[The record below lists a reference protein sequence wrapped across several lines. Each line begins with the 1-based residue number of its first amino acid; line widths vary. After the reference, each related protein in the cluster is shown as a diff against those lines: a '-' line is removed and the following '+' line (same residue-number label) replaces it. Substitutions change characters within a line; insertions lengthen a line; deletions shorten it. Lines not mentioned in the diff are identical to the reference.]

1 MKLSRI
7 QQKGAFAAPNVV
19 TIPSVQF
26 TYSKASKTFV
36 AEESSLRTYFGAL
49 GLHATFRMS
58 SARTG
63 AVVTF
68 GFNHYVRQGG
78 EIVSTVYTTQLTAVE
93 PLQPNGRLVDL
104 LGVSVHILN
113 D

>member
-1 MKLSRI
+1 MKTSRI
-7 QQKGAFAAPNVV
+7 QQKGAFAAPSVV

-26 TYSKASKTFV
+26 TYTKAERTFV

-58 SARTG
+58 SVKTG

-68 GFNHYVRQGG
+68 GFSHYIRQDG

-93 PLQPNGRLVDL
+93 PLQPTVRLVDL

>member
-1 MKLSRI
+1 MKTSRI
-7 QQKGAFAAPNVV
+7 QQKGAFAAPSVV

-26 TYSKASKTFV
+26 TYSSATKTFV

-58 SARTG
+58 SVRTG

-68 GFNHYVRQGG
+68 GFSHYIRQDG
-78 EIVSTVYTTQLTAVE
+78 EIVATVYAPIQTPALWTSNLTAL
-93 PLQPNGRLVDL
+93 P
-104 LGVSVHILN
+104 GVTVHILN